1 MSEFYSLPPYQHEH
15 TTDLTNEYYRNVSS
29 VPLPTTT
36 SLSDISRD
44 YSPTFVTGPFPP
56 ISQQLSGKLTTP
68 PTTEPLIVSDIAT
81 TQSLVAALQATMT
94 PKMKKPVVVIPGARK
109 RSKFPQEAT
118 PSTQHMH
125 LRLRH
130 GIVLGTIFL
139 VLLTTLLSLAPLD
152 NGQSSYQLLGGVIE
166 WVQAQQQNWNI
177 PSHLIVTTQNQNAS
191 QPAASPQGANPPA
204 IALPQSAYIAIAR
217 QDAIDVGI
225 SPDYFVRQ
233 IELESGFN
241 PNAVSPMGAVGIAQ
255 FLPGTAAGLGI
266 DPWNPV
272 SALRGAAQMMANSAR
287 QYGGD
292 YAKALAAYNAGSGT
306 VDYAVN
312 ACGTAWMTCLPPET
326 RHYIYLIMGV

>member
-1 MSEFYSLPPYQHEH
+1 M
-15 TTDLTNEYYRNVSS
+15 
-29 VPLPTTT
+29 
-36 SLSDISRD
+36 
-44 YSPTFVTGPFPP
+44 TGPFPP
-56 ISQQLSGKLTTP
+56 LSQQLSGQLTAP

-94 PKMKKPVVVIPGARK
+94 PKMKKPVVVIPGTKK
-109 RSKFPQEAT
+109 RSNSPQEA
-118 PSTQHMH
+118 PSSTQHMH
-125 LRLRH
+125 PRLRH
-130 GIVLGTIFL
+130 AIVLVTIFL

-152 NGQSSYQLLGGVIE
+152 NGQSSYQLLLGGVIE
-166 WVQAQQQNWNI
+166 WIHTQQQTWNL
-177 PSHLIVTTQNQNAS
+177 PSHLVVTTQNQNAS
-191 QPAASPQGANPPA
+191 QPVAPLQGANPPA

-225 SPDYFVRQ
+225 PPDYFVRQ

-266 DPWNPV
+266 DPWNPI

-287 QYGGD
+287 RYGGD